1 MQNAIDQSMQLCCL
15 PLPVTNPLL
24 KDTPIQLGASLFP
37 PLPMGESSHSDPS
50 NDLAMDSVLPK
61 AESLRDVSITSSMST
76 PEAEV
81 EELDPDAIQAHKRKG
96 GRKPVGRQSWR
107 S

>member
-1 MQNAIDQSMQLCCL
+1 
-15 PLPVTNPLL
+15 
-24 KDTPIQLGASLFP
+24 
-37 PLPMGESSHSDPS
+37 MGESSHSDPS

-81 EELDPDAIQAHKRKG
+81 EELDPDTIQAHKRKG
-96 GRKPVGRQSWR
+96 GRKPVGKRTWR
-107 S
+107 SKKKKRRTINPQQQQQQDNYLPV